1 MDLIKKN
8 YIKNMVDARADW
20 LYELPQWEK
29 IFDENTR
36 KRLYKEQKNSG
47 TIRKEKKIGRNDPCP
62 CGSGKKY
69 KKVLR
74 KKCISERV
82 FLDFGKSVCVVLF
95 NTCHLFPQTAIDL
108 CGFLVVDRRRTS
120 VFGCVPLPAYVESVF
135 GWICL
140 GLWILFL
147 TVEIKICRGMFSK
160 PERGAQWIIILGAQ
174 VRGRKITDSLKR
186 RLDAAIH
193 YLEENERT
201 MVVVSGGRGPGED
214 ISEADAMEQYLIE
227 QGVAENRIRKEDQS
241 VSTRENLSFSRRF
254 IDPKHETVGIVT
266 NNFHSYRAKLLAEQE
281 GYAHVFSVS
290 ASSNY
295 VFQINYLVR
304 EFFAVLA
311 IFLKNKRIL

>member
-1 MDLIKKN
+1 M
-8 YIKNMVDARADW
+8 
-20 LYELPQWEK
+20 
-29 IFDENTR
+29 
-36 KRLYKEQKNSG
+36 
-47 TIRKEKKIGRNDPCP
+47 
-62 CGSGKKY
+62 
-69 KKVLR
+69 
-74 KKCISERV
+74 
-82 FLDFGKSVCVVLF
+82 CVVLF

-201 MVVVSGGRGPGED
+201 MVVVSGGRGREKIFQKRMQWNNILSNKELRKIGSERK
-214 ISEADAMEQYLIE
+214 ISPFL
-227 QGVAENRIRKEDQS
+227 
-241 VSTRENLSFSRRF
+241 
-254 IDPKHETVGIVT
+254 
-266 NNFHSYRAKLLAEQE
+266 QE
-281 GYAHVFSVS
+281 K
-290 ASSNY
+290 
-295 VFQINYLVR
+295 I
-304 EFFAVLA
+304 
-311 IFLKNKRIL
+311 

>member
-1 MDLIKKN
+1 
-8 YIKNMVDARADW
+8 
-20 LYELPQWEK
+20 
-29 IFDENTR
+29 
-36 KRLYKEQKNSG
+36 
-47 TIRKEKKIGRNDPCP
+47 
-62 CGSGKKY
+62 
-69 KKVLR
+69 
-74 KKCISERV
+74 
-82 FLDFGKSVCVVLF
+82 VCVVLF

-120 VFGCVPLPAYVESVF
+120 VFWMCAASC
-135 GWICL
+135 ICGKCFRIVSPVL
-140 GLWILFL
+140 AVMLFL

>member
-1 MDLIKKN
+1 MKEYFWILGSLCVLYYLILVI
-8 YIKNMVDARADW
+8 YSRRLRSTFAVFW
-20 LYELPQWEK
+20 LL
-29 IFDENTR
+29 T
-36 KRLYKEQKNSG
+36 G
-47 TIRKEKKIGRNDPCP
+47 GA
-62 CGSGKKY
+62 
-69 KKVLR
+69 
-74 KKCISERV
+74 
-82 FLDFGKSVCVVLF
+82 
-95 NTCHLFPQTAIDL
+95 HLF
-108 CGFLVVDRRRTS
+108 
-120 VFGCVPLPAYVESVF
+120 FGCVPLPAYVESVF

-193 YLEENERT
+193 NLEENERT